1 MLERFKKYMIDNKL
15 SENTYNSYLLD
26 VNKYMNYYYDSYGET
41 LVKLYSS
48 DIQSYKFYLKNNINQ
63 KPTTINRDLNAL
75 DKYNE
80 F

>member
-41 LVKLYSS
+41 LVKLNSS
-48 DIQSYKFYLKNNINQ
+48 DI
-63 KPTTINRDLNAL
+63 
-75 DKYNE
+75 
-80 F
+80 